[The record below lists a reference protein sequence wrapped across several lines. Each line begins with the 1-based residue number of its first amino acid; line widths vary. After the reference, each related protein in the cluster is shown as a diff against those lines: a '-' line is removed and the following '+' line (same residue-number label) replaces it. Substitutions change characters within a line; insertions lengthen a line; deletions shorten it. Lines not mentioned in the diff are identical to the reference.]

1 MTTDMTTDA
10 ERRQWRDAVDD
21 ALNAREAAA
30 RYQHR
35 QREMRRGRA
44 RANGPRPLEFDQAGF
59 PIPQPI
65 PRFMQRIVR
74 LIYG

>member
-1 MTTDMTTDA
+1 MATEG
-10 ERRQWRDAVDD
+10 ERRQWRDAVND
-21 ALNAREAAA
+21 AIDGRESAE

-35 QREMRRGRA
+35 QREMRRGTA
-44 RANGPRPLEFDQAGF
+44 RAGDGPRPLEFDEGGF

-65 PRFMQRIVR
+65 PRFAKRIGR